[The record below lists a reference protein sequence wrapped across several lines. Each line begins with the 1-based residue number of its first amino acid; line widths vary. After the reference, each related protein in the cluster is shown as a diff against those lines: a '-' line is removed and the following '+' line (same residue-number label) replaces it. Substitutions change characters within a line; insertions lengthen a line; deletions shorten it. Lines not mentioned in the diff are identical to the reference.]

1 MRITMLLILSGVL
14 LVLRLVLA
22 RRSSPYTLIER
33 VVLPWG
39 PACVRE
45 TSEFR
50 ELVFE
55 KSGLVQTRATRT
67 GKVRSRLLYT
77 NVFHMAAALG
87 PRTGRALFIGGGG
100 GVVPREFDEEYGFA
114 CIDVVELCPE
124 VLSLASRH
132 FGLNDGARLRL
143 HCADGVEFLQGSG
156 DSFELV
162 VVDAFQNDDTPPRE
176 ILAPDVLRGIRARL
190 TSDGVA
196 CFNICGRPLGAA
208 VKELNAALRAVFG
221 PRSVVRVD
229 VMRRVPWLRLGWRRR
244 NMVFL
249 VARSAELLDRN
260 WDELAQRVPV
270 AFRESVQDAAGA
282 LRVLPA

>member
-1 MRITMLLILSGVL
+1 MCIAVLVIVLGLL
-14 LVLRLVLA
+14 LVSRVVLA
-22 RRSSPYTLIER
+22 RHSSPYTLVER

-55 KSGLVQTRATRT
+55 KTGLVQTRATRT
-67 GKVRSRLLYT
+67 GRAHSRLLYT
-77 NVFHMAAALG
+77 KVFHMAAALG
-87 PRTGRALFIGGGG
+87 PRTGKALFIGAGG
-100 GVVPREFDEEYGFA
+100 GVVPREFDEEYAFA

-124 VLSLASRH
+124 VLSLASRY

-176 ILAPDVLRGIRARL
+176 MLAPDVLRGIRARL
-190 TSDGVA
+190 TSDGTA

-208 VKELNAALRAVFG
+208 VRELHAGLRAVFG
-221 PRSVVRVD
+221 QRSVVRVD
-229 VMRRVPWLRLGWRRR
+229 VMRRAPWLRFGWRRR
-244 NMVFL
+244 NMVFM
-249 VARSAELLDRN
+249 VTRSGELLDRN
-260 WDELAQRVPV
+260 WHELAQRVPP
-270 AFRESVQDAAGA
+270 AYRESVQDAAGI
-282 LRVLPA
+282 LRVLPT